1 MAKAVSLFSGSL
13 ASIVATKLV
22 LNESG
27 VDEVKLLHFRS
38 PFFRDYERTKEL
50 GKGHFN
56 GSFRSQSVKKDFA
69 ELTNIPYTG
78 GYERKSCCTG
88 CRRLMIKKALR
99 YMKKVG
105 ADFLITG
112 EILGMREL
120 EAEDVL
126 RLTREAG
133 AEDRVL
139 RPLSAKL
146 LPETLPEREGWVDR
160 AHLYDLTAEDPS
172 KLTRRLLRLARK
184 LGIQTEG
191 FPAERRCKLM
201 LPYFGQRLEDLLRED
216 HLTLNGLE
224 LLEFPLYYK
233 KPPDVKIVLGRN
245 EEEKRRLQNFF
256 LPDDLRLYV
265 PLNDGPIALV
275 RANWREKSEQEI
287 LQIIELAARITAMHA
302 NLGSR
307 RRVQANYRFENSQ
320 ETYRINISPFSS
332 ERELEKYCI
341 RLGF

>member
-13 ASIVATKLV
+13 ASIVATKLI

-27 VDEVKLLHFRS
+27 VEEVKLLHFRS
-38 PFFRDYERTKEL
+38 PFFRDYDRTKEL

-78 GYERKSCCTG
+78 GYERKSCCIG
-88 CRRLMIKKALR
+88 CRKLMIRKALR
-99 YMKKVG
+99 YMRKVG

-112 EILGMREL
+112 EILGVRGL
-120 EAEDVL
+120 EADDVL
-126 RLTREAG
+126 ELTREAG

-139 RPLSAKL
+139 RPLSARL
-146 LPETLPEREGWVDR
+146 LPSTLPERERWVDR
-160 AHLYDLTAEDPS
+160 RHLKGLRGKDHA
-172 KLTRRLLRLARK
+172 KLVELARQ
-184 LGIQTEG
+184 LGIEAEG

-245 EEEKRRLQNFF
+245 DEEKRKLQNFF

-265 PLNDGPIALV
+265 PVNDGPIALV
-275 RANWREKSEQEI
+275 RANWREKSEKEI

-307 RRVQANYRFENSQ
+307 HRVQANYRFENSQ

-332 ERELEKYCI
+332 EQELEKYCS

>member
-22 LNESG
+22 LAQPGLE
-27 VDEVKLLHFRS
+27 EVKLLHFRS
-38 PFFRDYERTKEL
+38 PFFREYERTKQL
-50 GKGHFN
+50 ARSCFS

-69 ELTNIPYTG
+69 ELTNIPTTG
-78 GYERKSCCTG
+78 SYDRKSCCTG
-88 CRRLMIKKALR
+88 CRRLMIRKALR

-112 EILGMREL
+112 EILGARGL
-120 EAEDVL
+120 EREDVL
-126 RLTREAG
+126 RLTQEAG
-133 AEDRVL
+133 AEDLVL

-146 LPETLPEREGWVDR
+146 LPPTLPEREGWVERRRLQGLR
-160 AHLYDLTAEDPS
+160 AEETS
-172 KLTRRLLRLARK
+172 KLVRLARR
-184 LGIQTEG
+184 LGIETEG

-216 HLTLNGLE
+216 HPTLNGLE

-233 KPPDVKIVLGRN
+233 KPPDVKIVLGRD
-245 EEEKRRLQNFF
+245 EEEKKRLQNFF

-265 PLNDGPIALV
+265 PINDGPIALV
-275 RANWREKSEQEI
+275 RANWQKKSDREI

-320 ETYRINISPFSS
+320 ETYRINISPFSD

>member
-1 MAKAVSLFSGSL
+1 MVKAVSLFSGSL
-13 ASIVATKLV
+13 ASIVATKLI
-22 LNESG
+22 LREPG
-27 VDEVKLLHFRS
+27 VEEVHLLHFRS
-38 PFFRDYERTKEL
+38 PFFRDYDHTKDL
-50 GKGHFN
+50 GKQFFN
-56 GSFRSQSVKKDFA
+56 GSFRSQSVKRDFA
-69 ELTNIPYTG
+69 ELTNIPHTG
-78 GYERKSCCTG
+78 SYEQKNCCIG
-88 CRRLMIKKALR
+88 CRTLMIRKALR

-105 ADFLITG
+105 AEFLITG
-112 EILGMREL
+112 EILGTRGLASEEMLEL
-120 EAEDVL
+120 A
-126 RLTREAG
+126 RGAG

-139 RPLSAKL
+139 RPLSARL
-146 LPETLPEREGWVDR
+146 LPATWPEREGVVR
-160 AHLYDLTAEDPS
+160 RE
-172 KLTRRLLRLARK
+172 RLLGLTDGDRERLVCLANA
-184 LGIQTEG
+184 LGIETEG

-233 KPPDVKIVLGRN
+233 KPPDVKIVLGRS
-245 EEEKRRLQNFF
+245 EEEKKKLQNFF

-265 PLNDGPIALV
+265 PINDGPMALV

-302 NLGSR
+302 NVDSR

-332 ERELEKYCI
+332 EKELEKHCI

>member
-22 LNESG
+22 LAQPE
-27 VDEVKLLHFRS
+27 VEEVKLLHFRS
-38 PFFRDYERTKEL
+38 PFFREYERTKEL
-50 GKGHFN
+50 GKSCFN

-69 ELTNIPYTG
+69 ELTNIPSTG
-78 GYERKSCCTG
+78 SYDRKNCCIG

-112 EILGMREL
+112 EILGARGL
-120 EAEDVL
+120 EVEDVL
-126 RLTREAG
+126 KLTEEAG

-146 LPETLPEREGWVDR
+146 LPPTLPERERWVER
-160 AHLYDLTAEDPS
+160 RRLQSLTAEDPS
-172 KLTRRLLRLARK
+172 KLVRLARR
-184 LGIQTEG
+184 LGITTEG

-265 PLNDGPIALV
+265 PINDGPIALV
-275 RANWREKSEQEI
+275 RADWQKKSDREI

-302 NLGSR
+302 NLGPR

-320 ETYRINISPFSS
+320 ETYRINISPFSD
-332 ERELEKYCI
+332 ERELEKYCM